1 MKKIIILSTLFVLS
15 YSLGFAQF
23 LGNHSV
29 QILLKGTVFDE
40 YTNNPVGLIIEFK
53 TNKGKWFKIKSDS
66 ITGKYQQVFQSGEEI
81 EATLYD
87 WDVVRTSFR
96 FTLPDTS
103 KYIEFE
109 KDFKVKHL
117 TYGLNAFEW
126 DCFPTG
132 ESGITS
138 KGVELIKSLD
148 EVLKFNRN
156 VKFTIYVTAFDSF
169 YKTQTKEEVK
179 TVVKEKKKKK
189 TIVEYKTVINEPPAD
204 RIKQLVDAR
213 LPQIEKIVN
222 SLVRAKGK
230 IFVEPNYSSGELPE
244 IKGTNQPDVVIV
256 VRELKNILE
265 K

>member
-1 MKKIIILSTLFVLS
+1 MKKIITLATLFVLFHLS
-15 YSLGFAQF
+15 GFAQF

-29 QILLKGTVFDE
+29 QVLLKGTVFDE
-40 YTNNPVGLIIEFK
+40 YTNNPVGVIIEFK

-66 ITGKYQQVFQSGEEI
+66 ITGQYQQVFQSGEEVV
-81 EATLYD
+81 ATLYD
-87 WDVVRTSFR
+87 WDVVRTSFK

-103 KYIEFE
+103 KYAEFE

-117 TYGLNAFEW
+117 TLGLNAFEW

-138 KGVELIKSLD
+138 DGAELIRSLD

-156 VKFTIYVTAFDSF
+156 VKFTVYVTAFDTF
-169 YKTQTKEEVK
+169 YKTQSKEEIK
-179 TVVKEKKKKK
+179 TIVKEKKKKK
-189 TIVEYKTVINEPPAD
+189 TIIDYKTIINEPPPD

-213 LPQIEKIVN
+213 LPQVEKIIN
-222 SLVRAKGK
+222 SLIRSKGK
-230 IFVEPNYSSGELPE
+230 VFVEPNYSSGELPE
-244 IKGTNQPDVVIV
+244 VKGTNQPDVVV
-256 VRELKNILE
+256 VVKELKNILE